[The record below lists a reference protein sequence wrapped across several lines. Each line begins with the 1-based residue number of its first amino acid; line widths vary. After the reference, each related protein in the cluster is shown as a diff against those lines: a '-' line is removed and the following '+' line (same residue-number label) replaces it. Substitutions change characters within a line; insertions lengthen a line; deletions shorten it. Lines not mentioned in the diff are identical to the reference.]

1 MSNSLYMLNSAIM
14 RIAVVFLLGVSFSA
28 QAQENIQAKQQELQ
42 GEWMIVNFWA
52 QWCKPCREEIPELN
66 RLSVLLEPNKIQVLG
81 INYDGIEGAEL
92 ESAIK
97 SLDIR
102 FAQMD
107 ISQQA
112 SINFKLPAALPA
124 TYIVSPSGDVK
135 ASLIGKHNLES
146 ILIALEDVNP
156 KFVASEFI
164 NNQLMV
170 TP

>member
-1 MSNSLYMLNSAIM
+1 MLNSAIM

-66 RLSVLLEPNKIQVLG
+66 RLSVLLESNKIQVLG

-97 SLDIR
+97 RLAIR
-102 FAQMD
+102 FAVNI
-107 ISQQA
+107 IS
-112 SINFKLPAALPA
+112 K
-124 TYIVSPSGDVK
+124 VS
-135 ASLIGKHNLES
+135 
-146 ILIALEDVNP
+146 
-156 KFVASEFI
+156 
-164 NNQLMV
+164 
-170 TP
+170 